1 MSPLSFNLPVSLT
14 TSGQAMAYSVPSR
27 TSPPQGILLLP
38 LGLFLGLSQGPE
50 EGGGVA
56 G

>member
-1 MSPLSFNLPVSLT
+1 MSPLSLNLPVSLT
-14 TSGQAMAYSVPSR
+14 TSRQAV
-27 TSPPQGILLLP
+27 LLLP

-50 EGGGVA
+50 VGGCMA

>member
-1 MSPLSFNLPVSLT
+1 MSPPSFTFPVSLT
-14 TSGQAMAYSVPSR
+14 TSGQAMPYSVPSR
-27 TSPPQGILLLP
+27 TWQPQGILLLP

-50 EGGGVA
+50 AGGSVA